1 MSTLQ
6 FVDNIILFHNFERC
20 DTILIDL
27 KSDSEDKILC
37 KINNN
42 KIKVKNFPMT
52 SHEIYEANKDKLSDL
67 IQAKIN
73 VDSNGD
79 VITKFEYDYIET
91 VSMLSFNNRNI
102 CMKN

>member
-37 KINNN
+37 KI
-42 KIKVKNFPMT
+42 KN
-52 SHEIYEANKDKLSDL
+52 
-67 IQAKIN
+67 
-73 VDSNGD
+73 
-79 VITKFEYDYIET
+79 
-91 VSMLSFNNRNI
+91 
-102 CMKN
+102 